1 MFAGPVSTSP
11 SVRHAPR
18 GPLPAPLWALLT
30 LPFGLATGYANVTVP
45 YVLRQEGLPMVII
58 ATVTQV
64 ASLPHV
70 VKLLWAPALDAGP
83 RRRSWFFGS
92 IFVTAA
98 CLAANGFIPPS
109 LTHRAGPIA
118 LLWVFTAILF
128 LAQAAVATSS
138 TAVLALVVLTVPNE
152 RRGAV
157 SGWQTA
163 GNLGGFATGGALLAW
178 LNGHVSPSVTALVIA
193 ALCGASAAPAL
204 FVSEEPLPRRPVL
217 GLLLDLLRDLARTLR
232 AREGWTGLLICL
244 SPVGAGALTN
254 LFGAL
259 VRDYAPDDKGAE
271 RLVLIVTGVLGGV
284 VNALGAVLGGYL
296 ADRMNRRL
304 SYLLFGGLTAVCA
317 LGTAAAPANPS
328 TFWVGCLAYQLTN
341 GMAYAAFF
349 AFVFELIAS
358 GPGGAGSGP
367 GPAGGRQGVTTQ
379 LALYAGASNLAMTYV
394 TWLDGWAYDR
404 AKDQLPGHAAAG
416 AVGMLTMDAVAT
428 FAGIAALSLI
438 MARFRRTVPSAAA

>member
-1 MFAGPVSTSP
+1 
-11 SVRHAPR
+11 
-18 GPLPAPLWALLT
+18 
-30 LPFGLATGYANVTVP
+30 
-45 YVLRQEGLPMVII
+45 MVVI

-70 VKLLWAPALDAGP
+70 VKLFWAPALDSGP
-83 RRRSWFFGS
+83 KRRTWFFAS

-98 CLAANGFIPPS
+98 CLAASGFVPAS
-109 LTHRAGPIA
+109 LTQRAGPVA
-118 LLWVFTAILF
+118 LLWVFTGILF
-128 LAQAAVATSS
+128 IAQAAVATSS
-138 TAVLALVVLTVPNE
+138 TAVLALVVLTVPDE
-152 RRGAV
+152 RRGEV

-163 GNLGGFATGGALLAW
+163 GNLGGFAAGGALLAW
-178 LNGHVSPSVTALVIA
+178 LNGHVSPSWAAIIIA
-193 ALCGASAAPAL
+193 ALCGASAVPAL
-204 FVSEEPLPRRPVL
+204 FVSEDPLPRRPIL
-217 GLLLDLLRDLARTLR
+217 GLLRDLLRDLARTLR

-259 VRDYAPDDKGAE
+259 ARDYAPDDAGAE

-304 SYLLFGGLTAVCA
+304 AYLLFGGLTAVCA
-317 LGTAAAPANPS
+317 LGAAAAPANPA

-349 AFVFELIAS
+349 AFVFELI
-358 GPGGAGSGP
+358 
-367 GPAGGRQGVTTQ
+367 GRAQGVTTQ

-404 AKDQLPGHAAAG
+404 AKDQLPGHASAG
-416 AVGMLTMDAVAT
+416 AIGMLTMDAVAT
-428 FAGIAALSLI
+428 FAGIAALSLM
-438 MARFRRTVPSAAA
+438 MARFRRTVPSATA